1 MSRKGSYWV
10 ELLPSQAKTPSY
22 SILSSRPG
30 PALGYSTV
38 SPIDAWK
45 LFMCDNIIEE
55 LLTYTN
61 MQGQRVATDRGKEW
75 ENVTKHELMAF
86 IGSTILAG
94 SEKNWDVPVHVFFGS
109 RLLNPLYKATMSIQ
123 RLEDIR
129 RFLLF
134 DVKRTT
140 AYRLK
145 TAFCYIWDLFLVN
158 CRQKFIPSG
167 CVTVDEQLVLSE
179 GGSGFCSICLASPP
193 STA

>member
-10 ELLPSQAKTPSY
+10 ELLSSQAKTPSY

-75 ENVTKHELMAF
+75 KNVTKHELMAF

-109 RLLNPLYKATMSIQ
+109 RLTQSLTHCTRPLCQFKDLKIFAVSCSLMSRGPQ
-123 RLEDIR
+123 PTD
-129 RFLLF
+129 
-134 DVKRTT
+134 
-140 AYRLK
+140 
-145 TAFCYIWDLFLVN
+145 
-158 CRQKFIPSG
+158 
-167 CVTVDEQLVLSE
+167 
-179 GGSGFCSICLASPP
+179 
-193 STA
+193 